1 MPQQFKHFNIFMVS
15 FPGAIGQKN
24 DFTLA
29 IPVNF
34 VFFKS
39 QYFPVGGKQN
49 LMFYLELSHFN
60 DWEFQ
65 LQLALEGSYGNGNCT
80 EDTDYKENMHASRES
95 SIGQL
100 KINFQTPVNFR

>member
-49 LMFYLELSHFN
+49 LMFY
-60 DWEFQ
+60 WEFQ

>member
-15 FPGAIGQKN
+15 SPRAIWQKN

-49 LMFYLELSHFN
+49 QLFYLELS
-60 DWEFQ
+60 Q
-65 LQLALEGSYGNGNCT
+65 
-80 EDTDYKENMHASRES
+80 
-95 SIGQL
+95 
-100 KINFQTPVNFR
+100 